1 MVKSIVMDYE
11 IYIYIYVCV
20 KYTWINHGLKFKP

>member
-11 IYIYIYVCV
+11 IYIYMCV